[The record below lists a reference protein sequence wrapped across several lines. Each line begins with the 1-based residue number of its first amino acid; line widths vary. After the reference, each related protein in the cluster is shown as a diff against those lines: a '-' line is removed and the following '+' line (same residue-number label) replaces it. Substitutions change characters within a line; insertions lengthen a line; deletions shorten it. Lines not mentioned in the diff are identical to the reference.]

1 MVRHARNQFITH
13 ESIIHKRSFVMK
25 KKKSRIQ
32 LAREIIAHLRQ
43 GMNRPLPTQP
53 TRSSLSEATPF
64 MPSPMPIGRSM
75 PFARSKRSNQLQTSH
90 F

>member
-1 MVRHARNQFITH
+1 MQ
-13 ESIIHKRSFVMK
+13 

-53 TRSSLSEATPF
+53 MRSSLSEATPF
-64 MPSPMPIGRSM
+64 MPSPRPIVRSM
-75 PFARSKRSNQLQTSH
+75 PFARSKRSSQLQTSH